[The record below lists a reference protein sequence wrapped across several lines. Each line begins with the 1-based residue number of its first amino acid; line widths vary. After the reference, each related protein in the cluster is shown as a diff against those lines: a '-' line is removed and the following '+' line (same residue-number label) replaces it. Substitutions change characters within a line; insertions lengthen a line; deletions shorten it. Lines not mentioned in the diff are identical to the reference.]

1 MVMTNKRILHCSQY
15 AAPYEGNFIKSLS
28 ALEQRL
34 NDVGCEMVYVFP
46 ENVQQQ
52 KWWTSFSIRHRVY
65 LTAIDLTSSIEEVA
79 DIIVDVKPD
88 LIHTHFDGYDIPVV
102 RALKKLNL
110 SVPVVWHFH
119 NALSFLPNFAK
130 AVYQG
135 FCFLR
140 HYYLYGEE
148 VSAIGVNEEV
158 LSFCTRFRGLFGG
171 SFMHSAVISNGIN
184 LDRINP
190 CAEYIPHPIFSFLAF
205 GGRNSD
211 KRIDLILSAAKNL
224 IKEYKFKIY
233 ITIGTDTKEVVNH
246 FFHGNIP
253 TWCILLEQSDNINAV
268 FAHADCFISSSVH
281 ETFSYGICEASVYG
295 LPVIQSDIEG
305 TKWNSNNP
313 STYVFKSE
321 NVDDLAGAM
330 KKVMSEDFYL
340 LSNKTKETQSRNIKE
355 YSLDAWCGKI
365 VNFYEEIL
373 SLH

>member
-1 MVMTNKRILHCSQY
+1 MDFKNKRVLHFAQY

-34 NDVGCEMVYVFP
+34 NDVGCNMVYVFP

-52 KWWTSFSIRHRVY
+52 NWWTSFSIGHKVY
-65 LTAIDLTSSIEEVA
+65 LTSVDLTLAVEEIV
-79 DIIVDVKPD
+79 DILIDVKPD
-88 LIHTHFDGYDIPVV
+88 LIHTHFDGYDVPVV
-102 RALKKLNL
+102 KARQKLNL
-110 SVPVVWHFH
+110 SVPVVWHLH
-119 NALSFLPNFAK
+119 NALSFLPNFVK

-135 FCFLR
+135 FCFFR
-140 HYYLYGEE
+140 HYCLYGKN
-148 VSAIGVNEEV
+148 VSVIGVNEEV

-171 SFMHSAVISNGIN
+171 DYIHSIVISNGIN
-184 LDRINP
+184 LDRIKIR
-190 CAEYIPHPIFSFLAF
+190 AQYDPHPIFSFLAF

-211 KRIDLILSAAKNL
+211 KRIDLILSAAENL
-224 IKEYKFKIY
+224 IKEYNFKIY
-233 ITIGTDTKEVVNH
+233 FTIGTDTKEVVNH
-246 FFHGNIP
+246 FFQGNIP

-330 KKVMSEDFYL
+330 KKVMIEDL
-340 LSNKTKETQSRNIKE
+340 AILSNKIKETQSRNIKE
-355 YSLDAWCGKI
+355 YSLYAWCGKI